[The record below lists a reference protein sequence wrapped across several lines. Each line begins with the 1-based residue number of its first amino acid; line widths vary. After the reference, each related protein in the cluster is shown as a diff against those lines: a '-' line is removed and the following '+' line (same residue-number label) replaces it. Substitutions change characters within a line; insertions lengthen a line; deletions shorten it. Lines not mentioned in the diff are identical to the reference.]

1 MCPEKRKKRT
11 PDLSFV
17 EIEDE
22 FATDIDSESEASEKD
37 EGSSDSDAVDD
48 FERMYKIFQRRK
60 KNRKKL
66 TQQRNTDFH
75 TSIFCHQKKTE
86 FPPYTGV
93 LSCATMPHIS

>member
-48 FERMYKIFQRRK
+48 FETENEEVTTEKRALKE
-60 KNRKKL
+60 KNISTNRGVVVIQDL
-66 TQQRNTDFH
+66 RTWLQ
-75 TSIFCHQKKTE
+75 S
-86 FPPYTGV
+86 PYV
-93 LSCATMPHIS
+93 EI

>member
-48 FERMYKIFQRRK
+48 FETEKEEVTEKRAVKDNNIST
-60 KNRKKL
+60 NRGVVVIQDL
-66 TQQRNTDFH
+66 RTWLQ
-75 TSIFCHQKKTE
+75 S
-86 FPPYTGV
+86 PYV
-93 LSCATMPHIS
+93 EI

>member
-48 FERMYKIFQRRK
+48 FETENEEVTTEKRAVKE
-60 KNRKKL
+60 KNISTNRGVVVIQDL
-66 TQQRNTDFH
+66 RTWLQ
-75 TSIFCHQKKTE
+75 S
-86 FPPYTGV
+86 PYV
-93 LSCATMPHIS
+93 EI

>member
-48 FERMYKIFQRRK
+48 FETENEEVTTEKRAVKE
-60 KNRKKL
+60 KNSSTNR
-66 TQQRNTDFH
+66 
-75 TSIFCHQKKTE
+75 
-86 FPPYTGV
+86 GV
-93 LSCATMPHIS
+93 VVIQDLRTWLRGDYY